1 MKRWI
6 RSGIGHKTT
15 TPIQFAESLVSYA
28 PVANVLVM
36 SGGIRGA
43 TKLKEKRQ
51 IKNIS
56 FYHDFEFE
64 STGVR
69 VRKAS
74 GKISTIVEIKSLL
87 EMVLSN
93 NIHE

>member
-1 MKRWI
+1 M
-6 RSGIGHKTT
+6 GHKATS
-15 TPIQFAESLVSYA
+15 PLEFAESLVSYA

-36 SGGIRGA
+36 SGGIKGA
-43 TKLKEKRQ
+43 KKLKEKRQ

-64 STGVR
+64 PKGVR

-74 GKISTIVEIKSLL
+74 GKKDLFSLL
-87 EMVLSN
+87 TVMFVKVKFQK
-93 NIHE
+93 